1 MFYNQNTVNVNETI
15 ESVEEVLRN
24 GSSTLSL
31 PVTRWRNNNQSI
43 VLGCMLIVLGVVG
56 CLFNIYVLIAII
68 PNQRLRSVRN
78 ILLLH
83 LAIVGIATSV
93 FTTFFMGV
101 VSLCGFWIGGIV
113 TCKMYGF
120 IESSCTATT
129 VWTIAAL
136 SWDKYQTIASPLHHS
151 LSATIRKMTFTF
163 SVFWILAVLLSVP
176 PLFLYESFSYY
187 PTVDLCYA
195 DYFKATGSWYV
206 AVVFSGVYFLPLVIM
221 IYCYTHIF
229 RIARNQSSRIAATM
243 IRMTCVVQA
252 PIALNGQSSALS
264 TTIKG
269 TKAMLTI
276 LQLVGTFTLT
286 YIPYSIVIVVHA
298 YCSVSCINSMFSL
311 VVIILFQAAP
321 VTNGAVYGVRNKIL
335 RGSFY
340 RYMRR
345 EIRHMCYKDK
355 RRGSVKSRTSSFR
368 MSLRKHLQNGGP
380 ESQPFRRTQSLK
392 AAHLSPSR
400 PSLLNL
406 AQKQSL
412 RKTQSFSLANGH
424 VPVNDGLLQTPNL
437 ADSVSE
443 SSDHYLA
450 IPEEKETNGHAV
462 LEECRESDKGE
473 NGVIQPV

>member
-1 MFYNQNTVNVNETI
+1 MFYNQNTVYVNITT
-15 ESVEEVLRN
+15 ESVDELFQN
-24 GSSTLSL
+24 GSATLTH
-31 PVTRWRNNNQSI
+31 PVRQWRDSNQNI
-43 VLGCMLIVLGVVG
+43 VLGFILILLSVVG
-56 CLFNIYVLIAII
+56 CLFNVYILIAII

-93 FTTFFMGV
+93 FTTLFMGV
-101 VSLCGFWIGGIV
+101 VSVCGFWVGGIV

-151 LSATIRKMTFTF
+151 LSATIRKMTFIF
-163 SVFWILAVLLSVP
+163 SVFWMLAVLLSVP
-176 PLFLYESFSYY
+176 PLFVYDSFSYN

-195 DYFKATGSWYV
+195 DYFKSTGSWYV

-252 PIALNGQSSALS
+252 PIAINGQSSALS
-264 TTIKG
+264 SSIKG

-276 LQLVGTFTLT
+276 LQLVGTFTMT

-298 YCSVSCINSMFSL
+298 YCPVSCINSAFSL
-311 VVIILFQAAP
+311 VVITLFQAAP
-321 VTNGAVYGVRNKIL
+321 VTNGAIYGIRNKIL

-355 RRGSVKSRTSSFR
+355 RRGSIKSRTSSFR
-368 MSLRKHLQNGGP
+368 MSLRKHFQNGGP

-412 RKTQSFSLANGH
+412 RKTQSFSMANGH
-424 VPVNDGLLQTPNL
+424 VPLDDGLLQTPHV

-443 SSDHYLA
+443 SSDHCLA
-450 IPEEKETNGHAV
+450 IPEEKEPNGHAV
-462 LEECRESDKGE
+462 SEECDKDE
-473 NGVIQPV
+473 NMDIQSV